1 MYEWYMGNVRI
12 VQSQCTN
19 GTWLMYE
26 IEMAFLHH
34 LTTLP
39 TIANILPTLH
49 NYTSYKRNYTSHLS
63 PTLFSLKSKKRSQIL
78 AGNNLNRYLCK
89 IITEHIGSSIISKEL
104 KMRLLFTT
112 TFILLSSIILAQ
124 SPDIES
130 RYQEIDK
137 AIAESPKYIAQREAQ
152 INIARHTYEQVTGKQ
167 KYEAGF
173 KLYELYRPFVSDSAI
188 YFLRQCISLAE
199 AQNNYPA
206 SVHCRSLLAI
216 RCTNIGMYDEALN
229 ILDSIRL
236 TNDLEKNILGTYY
249 EAYNNVYS
257 ELSYYTRLAD
267 MRKNY
272 LDKAYHYEQLMYEN
286 LPATHEA
293 CLLKREQRAQ
303 GERKFDESMA
313 INDEWLKTVE
323 PGSHPYALT
332 ALYRYIEYK
341 LKGDSTQMMYW
352 LTESVLAD
360 IKNAAMDQ
368 GSMWELANELM
379 LKGDLDRASHY
390 ISYTSDCANRYGSR
404 QRNWQIT
411 PLLSHIA
418 KNYKAQS
425 ERTNR
430 QLWITLAAIS
440 VLALLLLAAL
450 LFVHRRNQQLATARN
465 ALKTSNDELAT
476 ANLQLATQTDELSEL
491 NAQLSTLNSQLSESN
506 RVKEEY
512 IGRFMSLCAQYIDKL
527 DNYRKMVNKKMKNK
541 ELDELFQIS
550 KSTELK
556 EKELEELYENF
567 DTVFLHLFP
576 NFIDDFNS
584 LLQPEFRIHPK
595 EENRLTTDIRI
606 FALIRLG
613 FEDSSKIAEFLHY
626 SVNTIYN
633 YRARIKNGALGNR
646 EEFETRVKTL

>member
-1 MYEWYMGNVRI
+1 MK
-12 VQSQCTN
+12 QK
-19 GTWLMYE
+19 LL
-26 IEMAFLHH
+26 A
-34 LTTLP
+34 
-39 TIANILPTLH
+39 TLH
-49 NYTSYKRNYTSHLS
+49 VLLLLPIFVQAQEHVDLDSR
-63 PTLFSLKSKKRSQIL
+63 FRQID
-78 AGNNLNRYLCK
+78 
-89 IITEHIGSSIISKEL
+89 E
-104 KMRLLFTT
+104 
-112 TFILLSSIILAQ
+112 
-124 SPDIES
+124 
-130 RYQEIDK
+130 
-137 AIAESPKYIAQREAQ
+137 AIAESPRFVAQREAK
-152 INIARHTYEQVTGKQ
+152 IASARHAFEQTSGQQ
-167 KYEAGF
+167 KYEEGF
-173 KLYELYRPFVSDSAI
+173 RLYELYRPFVSDSAI
-188 YFLRQCISLAE
+188 YFLRQCITLAE
-199 AQNNYPA
+199 QQGDHAA
-206 SVHCRSLLAI
+206 SVRCRSLLAI
-216 RCTNIGMYDEALN
+216 RCSNIGLYDEALN

-236 TNDLEKNILGTYY
+236 GNGLDKTVLGTYY
-249 EAYNNVYS
+249 EAYNNVYG
-257 ELSYYTRLAD
+257 ELSYYTRLDD
-267 MRKNY
+267 MRRNY
-272 LDKAYHYEQLMYEN
+272 QEKEQHYKQLMFDN
-286 LPATHEA
+286 LPPTSES
-293 CLLKREQRAQ
+293 CLLRREQTAQ
-303 GERKFDESMA
+303 AEGRLDEAMA
-313 INDEWLKTVE
+313 INDEWMKTVE

-341 LKGDSTQMMYW
+341 LQGDTTQMMYW

-360 IKNAAMDQ
+360 IRNAAMDQ

-379 LKGDLDRASHY
+379 ISGDVDRASHY

-418 KNYKAQS
+418 TEYKAQS
-425 ERTNR
+425 ERTTS
-430 QLWITLAAIS
+430 QLWLTLAVIS
-440 VLALLLLAAL
+440 ILALLLLGAL
-450 LFVHRRNQQLATARN
+450 FFVHRRNTQLHAARN
-465 ALKTSNDELAT
+465 DLKAS
-476 ANLQLATQTDELSEL
+476 
-491 NAQLSTLNSQLSESN
+491 NAQLSTLNSQLSTQKDELAALNSQLSTLNAQLTESN

-576 NFIDDFNS
+576 NFIDDFNA
-584 LLQPEFRIHPK
+584 LLLPEMRIHPK

-646 EEFETRVKTL
+646 EQFEKQVKTL

>member
-1 MYEWYMGNVRI
+1 MKLKLLAI
-12 VQSQCTN
+12 
-19 GTWLMYE
+19 
-26 IEMAFLHH
+26 LHV
-34 LTTLP
+34 LLLLP
-39 TIANILPTLH
+39 I
-49 NYTSYKRNYTSHLS
+49 
-63 PTLFSLKSKKRSQIL
+63 FV
-78 AGNNLNRYLCK
+78 
-89 IITEHIGSSIISKEL
+89 
-104 KMRLLFTT
+104 
-112 TFILLSSIILAQ
+112 LAQ
-124 SPDIES
+124 EHVDLDS
-130 RYQEIDK
+130 RFRQIDE
-137 AIAESPKYIAQREAQ
+137 AIAESPRFVAQREAK
-152 INIARHTYEQVTGKQ
+152 IASARHAFEQTSGQQ
-167 KYEAGF
+167 KYEEGF
-173 KLYELYRPFVSDSAI
+173 RLYELYRPFVSDSAI
-188 YFLRQCISLAE
+188 YFLRQCITLAE
-199 AQNNYPA
+199 QQGDHAA
-206 SVHCRSLLAI
+206 SVRCRSLLAI
-216 RCTNIGMYDEALN
+216 RCSNIGLYDEALN

-236 TNDLEKNILGTYY
+236 GNGLDKTVLGTYY
-249 EAYNNVYS
+249 EAYNNVYG
-257 ELSYYTRLAD
+257 ELSYYTRLDD
-267 MRKNY
+267 MRRNY
-272 LDKAYHYEQLMYEN
+272 QEKEQHYKQLMFDN
-286 LPATHEA
+286 LPPTSES
-293 CLLKREQRAQ
+293 CLLRREQTAQ
-303 GERKFDESMA
+303 AEGRLDEAMA
-313 INDEWLKTVE
+313 INDEWMKTVE

-341 LKGDSTQMMYW
+341 LQGDTTQMMYW

-360 IKNAAMDQ
+360 IRNAAMDQ

-379 LKGDLDRASHY
+379 ISGDVDRASHY

-418 KNYKAQS
+418 TEYKAQS
-425 ERTNR
+425 ERTTS
-430 QLWITLAAIS
+430 QLWLTLAVIS
-440 VLALLLLAAL
+440 ILALLLLGAL
-450 LFVHRRNQQLATARN
+450 FFVHRRNTQLHAARN
-465 ALKTSNDELAT
+465 DLKAS
-476 ANLQLATQTDELSEL
+476 
-491 NAQLSTLNSQLSESN
+491 NAQLSTLNSQLSTQKDELAALNSQLSTLNAQLTESN

-576 NFIDDFNS
+576 NFIDGFNA
-584 LLQPEFRIHPK
+584 LLLPEMRIHPK

-646 EEFETRVKTL
+646 EQFEKQVKTL

>member
-1 MYEWYMGNVRI
+1 
-12 VQSQCTN
+12 
-19 GTWLMYE
+19 
-26 IEMAFLHH
+26 
-34 LTTLP
+34 
-39 TIANILPTLH
+39 
-49 NYTSYKRNYTSHLS
+49 
-63 PTLFSLKSKKRSQIL
+63 
-78 AGNNLNRYLCK
+78 
-89 IITEHIGSSIISKEL
+89 
-104 KMRLLFTT
+104 MRLVFATI
-112 TFILLSSIILAQ
+112 FIFLSSILWSQ
-124 SPDIES
+124 NTDMET
-130 RYQEIDK
+130 RFQEVDK
-137 AIAESPKYIAQREAQ
+137 AIAESPRYIAQREAQ
-152 INIARHTYEQVTGKQ
+152 INTARHTFEQATGKQ
-167 KYEAGF
+167 KYEEGF
-173 KLYELYRPFVSDSAI
+173 RLYELYRPFVSDSAI

-199 AQNNYPA
+199 QQGDHSA
-206 SVHCRSLLAI
+206 SIRCRSLLAI

-236 TNDLEKNILGTYY
+236 TNDVENTVLGTYY

-257 ELSYYTRLAD
+257 ELSYYTRLED

-272 LDKAYHYEQLMYEN
+272 LDKAYHYERLMYEH

-293 CLLKREQRAQ
+293 CLMKREQRAQ
-303 GERKFDESMA
+303 GERRFNESMA

-341 LKGDSTQMMYW
+341 LQGDSIQMMYW

-404 QRNWQIT
+404 QRNWQIS

-418 KNYKAQS
+418 TEYKAQS
-425 ERTNR
+425 EHTNR
-430 QLWITLAAIS
+430 QLKLTLAAIS
-440 VLALLLLAAL
+440 ILALLLLVAL
-450 LFVHRRNQQLATARN
+450 LFVHRRNKQLDTARN
-465 ALKTSNDELAT
+465 ALKTSNDELAS
-476 ANLQLATQTDELSEL
+476 ANRQLATQTDELSEL
-491 NAQLSTLNSQLSESN
+491 NTQLSTLNGQLSESN

-576 NFIDDFNS
+576 NFIDDFNT

-646 EEFETRVKTL
+646 EEFETRVKGL

>member
-1 MYEWYMGNVRI
+1 MK
-12 VQSQCTN
+12 QK
-19 GTWLMYE
+19 LL
-26 IEMAFLHH
+26 A
-34 LTTLP
+34 
-39 TIANILPTLH
+39 TLH
-49 NYTSYKRNYTSHLS
+49 VLLLLPIFVQAQEHVDLDSR
-63 PTLFSLKSKKRSQIL
+63 FRQID
-78 AGNNLNRYLCK
+78 
-89 IITEHIGSSIISKEL
+89 E
-104 KMRLLFTT
+104 
-112 TFILLSSIILAQ
+112 
-124 SPDIES
+124 
-130 RYQEIDK
+130 
-137 AIAESPKYIAQREAQ
+137 AIAESPRFVAQREAK
-152 INIARHTYEQVTGKQ
+152 IASARHAFEQTSGQQ
-167 KYEAGF
+167 KYEEGF
-173 KLYELYRPFVSDSAI
+173 RLYELYRPFVSDSAI
-188 YFLRQCISLAE
+188 YFLRQCITLAE
-199 AQNNYPA
+199 KQGDHAA
-206 SVHCRSLLAI
+206 SVRCRSLLAI
-216 RCTNIGMYDEALN
+216 RCSNIGLYDEALN

-236 TNDLEKNILGTYY
+236 GNGLDKTVLGTYY
-249 EAYNNVYS
+249 EAYNNVYG
-257 ELSYYTRLAD
+257 ELSYYTRLDD
-267 MRKNY
+267 MRRNY
-272 LDKAYHYEQLMYEN
+272 QEKEQLYKQLMFDN
-286 LPATHEA
+286 LPPTSES
-293 CLLKREQRAQ
+293 CLLRREQTAQ
-303 GERKFDESMA
+303 AEGRLEEAMA
-313 INDEWLKTVE
+313 INDEWMKTVE

-341 LKGDSTQMMYW
+341 LQGDTTQMMYW

-360 IKNAAMDQ
+360 IRNAAMDQ

-379 LKGDLDRASHY
+379 ISGDVDRASHY

-418 KNYKAQS
+418 TEYKAQS
-425 ERTNR
+425 ERTTS
-430 QLWITLAAIS
+430 QLWLTLAVIS
-440 VLALLLLAAL
+440 ILALLLLGAL
-450 LFVHRRNQQLATARN
+450 FFVHRRNTQLHAARN
-465 ALKTSNDELAT
+465 DLKAS
-476 ANLQLATQTDELSEL
+476 
-491 NAQLSTLNSQLSESN
+491 NAQLSTLNSQLSTQKDELAALNSQLSTLNAQLTESN

-576 NFIDDFNS
+576 NFIDGFNA
-584 LLQPEFRIHPK
+584 LLQPEMRIHPK

-646 EEFETRVKTL
+646 EQFEKQVKTL